1 MPVASAPGAAPS
13 APARGSR
20 LPKGLRAF
28 SHRNFTLFWSG
39 QLVSLTGTWM
49 QQVAQAWLV
58 LQLTNDP
65 LALGIVAA
73 AQFAPVMV
81 FGLFAGLVADAVS
94 KRAALLWTQVGSLSL
109 ALALG
114 LLVASGEA
122 QVWHV
127 YLLALGLG
135 FVNAFDMPVRQS
147 FVVEMVGREDIANA
161 VALNSAVFNGTRIIG
176 PAIAGVFIATV
187 GLAPL
192 FFFNAASYLA
202 VILGLLLMRTSE
214 LVPPSERAAMTRH
227 WRSVVDRLAEGLS
240 YVRHNRQILV
250 AISLLGVVATFA
262 LNFQVLIPVLARDVL
277 GGQAD
282 VFGFLMAAS
291 GIGSLVSS
299 LSIAFGQRPSMRL
312 LVTGAGAIGVAMIGL
327 GLSRALPI
335 SMLLMFLAGWGVIA
349 MAATTNTIIQLS
361 VPDVLRGRVMS
372 VYTTVFAGSVPI
384 GGLFAG
390 AVAAWVSVP
399 AALAVG
405 GVIALI
411 AAAYVA
417 WVLSGGG
424 GLKARPSALRRRVP
438 QR

>member
-1 MPVASAPGAAPS
+1 
-13 APARGSR
+13 
-20 LPKGLRAF
+20 
-28 SHRNFTLFWSG
+28 
-39 QLVSLTGTWM
+39 M

-109 ALALG
+109 ALVLG

-202 VILGLLLMRTSE
+202 VIVGLLLMRTSE

-227 WRSVVDRLAEGLS
+227 WRSVVERLAEGLS

-312 LVTGAGAIGVAMIGL
+312 LVTGAAAIGVAMIGL

-335 SMLLMFLAGWGVIA
+335 SMLLMFLAGWGVIS

-424 GLKARPSALRRRVP
+424 GLKARPSALRRHVP